1 MIALD
6 TNVLIYCCDKRDLRR
21 QQTAIE
27 LVAATTDAVLP
38 WQVACEFIAA
48 TRKLAD
54 QGFTPAHAW
63 QRLAEFLA
71 LFSLIQ
77 PTHAVLER
85 ARDLHLQQRWAFW
98 DAMLVSA
105 CIETGVSRLYSEDLP
120 GRTRIDGLDIVNP
133 FA

>member
-6 TNVLIYCCDKRDLRR
+6 TNVLIYCCDKRVLRR
-21 QQTAIE
+21 QQTALE

-38 WQVACEFIAA
+38 WQVAREFIAA
-48 TRKLAD
+48 TRKLAN

-71 LFSLIQ
+71 LFPLIQ
-77 PTHAVLER
+77 PTAAILER
-85 ARDLHLQQRWAFW
+85 ARGLHLQQRWAFW

-120 GRTRIDGLDIVNP
+120 GRTRIEGLDIVNP

>member
-6 TNVLIYCCDKRDLRR
+6 TNILIYCCDKRDLRR
-21 QQTAIE
+21 QQTALE

-71 LFSLIQ
+71 LFPLIQ
-77 PTHAVLER
+77 PTSAVLER
-85 ARDLHLQQRWAFW
+85 ARKLHLHQSWAFW
-98 DAMLVSA
+98 DAMLVGA
-105 CIETGVSRLYSEDLP
+105 CLESGVSRLYSEDLP

>member
-21 QQTAIE
+21 QQTALE
-27 LVAATTDAVLP
+27 LVAATTHAVLP

-54 QGFTPAHAW
+54 QGFRPEDAW

-71 LFSLIQ
+71 LFPLIQ
-77 PTHAVLER
+77 PTPAVLER
-85 ARDLHLQQRWAFW
+85 ARDLRLQQRWAFW

-120 GRTRIDGLDIVNP
+120 GRTSIEGLDIVNP

>member
-6 TNVLIYCCDKRDLRR
+6 TNILIYCCDKRDLRR
-21 QQTAIE
+21 QQTALE
-27 LVAATTDAVLP
+27 LVADTTDAVLP

-54 QGFTPAHAW
+54 QGFTPTQAW

-71 LFSLIQ
+71 LFPLIQ
-77 PTHAVLER
+77 PTPAVLER
-85 ARDLHLQQRWAFW
+85 ARGLHLLQQWAFW

-105 CIETGVSRLYSEDLP
+105 CIEAGVSRLYSEDLP
-120 GRTRIDGLDIVNP
+120 GRTTIEALEIIDP
-133 FA
+133 FV

>member
-6 TNVLIYCCDKRDLRR
+6 TNILIYCCDKRDLRR
-21 QQTAIE
+21 QQIALE

-54 QGFTPAHAW
+54 QGFTPAQAW
-63 QRLAEFLA
+63 QRLAEFRA
-71 LFSLIQ
+71 LFPLIQ
-77 PTHAVLER
+77 PTPAVLER

-120 GRTRIDGLDIVNP
+120 GRTSIEGLDIVNP